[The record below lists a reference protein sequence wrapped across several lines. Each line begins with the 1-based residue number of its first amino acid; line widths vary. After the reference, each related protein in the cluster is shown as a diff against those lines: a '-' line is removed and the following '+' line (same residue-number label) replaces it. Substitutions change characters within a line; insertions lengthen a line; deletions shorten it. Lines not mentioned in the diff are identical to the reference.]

1 MDTRYRLNEIN
12 FIWDEKKAASN
23 VKKHTGITFELAC
36 ETFFD
41 PFLQVV
47 DAGVVEGES
56 REAIIGMTENWRLIY
71 IVYILRDDEI
81 RIISARSATKS
92 ERSIYENR

>member
-1 MDTRYRLNEIN
+1 MDTRYRLGEIQ
-12 FIWDEKKAASN
+12 FIWDASKADVN
-23 VKKHTGITFELAC
+23 VKKHSGITFEQAC

-47 DAGVVEGES
+47 DAGVVERES
-56 REAIIGMTENWRLIY
+56 REAVIGTTENWRLMY
-71 IVYILRDDEI
+71 VVYILRDDEI